1 MYTDEQD
8 EEEDDVVQE
17 DIGDTKSSK
26 NAVDISSLQKDT
38 FERRRKLSRQFSD
51 DFIDMFKVGDSDNV
65 EKSPDVL
72 EKSNEDE
79 KEDSSEPSSTS
90 ENIYIVNPDVAVK
103 TSDEELVRPARPSL
117 THAVPSLGK
126 DLQEEAEEEEDLFL
140 SAEDLLVQA
149 LCLDGSKKIIGEE
162 DEGEDRISKYRVC
175 ERISEASEESS
186 LELVPQEKEAKDLLV
201 FSDIFSSVTSENNEK
216 MINLMIGGEE
226 SRKES
231 TSSILPDIR
240 DIQSQIGDIR
250 QEKEDKRVKEIDM
263 LDEDTMTSVEINQL
277 FDDELKQ
284 VGEIKQGLSELSHT
298 LVVDHHQKNS
308 GEKLI
313 EGRSLRHVLCS
324 LGNTRSSSLEEVFPA
339 KELLRRSTSEPLL
352 ELIEESEEEK
362 VGVKDEETISEYET
376 NNMKTERLKR
386 NEAGDGHIIDNIE
399 TNTMQFKKDTQR
411 QISKSPELKISDN
424 DDDNDDEAL
433 RPILKKRTRLSVSE
447 SGSQT
452 EITAIDDRAE
462 RRQVWKSSFIFVSL
476 SLNESSSTNK

>member
-26 NAVDISSLQKDT
+26 NAVDINSSLQKDT

-90 ENIYIVNPDVAVK
+90 ENIYIVNPDVAA
-103 TSDEELVRPARPSL
+103 DEELVRPARPSL

-126 DLQEEAEEEEDLFL
+126 DLQDEAEEEEDLFL

-162 DEGEDRISKYRVC
+162 DEDRISKYRVC

-186 LELVPQEKEAKDLLV
+186 LELVPPEKEAKDLVV
-201 FSDIFSSVTSENNEK
+201 FSDIFSSVTSESNEN
-216 MINLMIGGEE
+216 MINLMIGEE

-240 DIQSQIGDIR
+240 DIQSQIGDTR

-362 VGVKDEETISEYET
+362 VGFKDEETISEYET
-376 NNMKTERLKR
+376 NNMRTERLKR

-399 TNTMQFKKDTQR
+399 TNVMQFKKDTQR

-424 DDDNDDEAL
+424 DDDEAL

-452 EITAIDDRAE
+452 EITAIDDREE
-462 RRQVWKSSFIFVSL
+462 RRQVWKSSFIFASL

>member
-79 KEDSSEPSSTS
+79 KEDSSGPSSTS

-162 DEGEDRISKYRVC
+162 DEDRISKYRVC

-186 LELVPQEKEAKDLLV
+186 LELMAPEKEAKDLVV

-216 MINLMIGGEE
+216 MKNLMRDEE

-362 VGVKDEETISEYET
+362 VGFKDEETISEYET

-399 TNTMQFKKDTQR
+399 TNTMQFKKDTER

-424 DDDNDDEAL
+424 DDDEAL

-452 EITAIDDRAE
+452 EITAIDDREE

-476 SLNESSSTNK
+476 SLNESSSTSK